1 MKTAMNTAMDERA
14 MKTATQPHGVT
25 HRSRTEN
32 TMSELAIQ
40 LTDVSLRY
48 NDFTAL
54 DSVSFAVE
62 TGHTLALLGHN
73 GAGKSSLIKIIL
85 GLIPPSS
92 GTVTILGQSAQES
105 QAHNCVRL
113 GYLPEDASF
122 YDKLTGCEVLS
133 YFAALKGVSQRRVES
148 LIEEFGLEYAQ
159 HRQLKTYSKGMK
171 QRLGVAQAILAE
183 PKVLLLDEPTVG
195 LDPQASQ
202 FLYGKINQ
210 LKQAGCAVVIS
221 THELSL
227 VESHLDRALI
237 MAKGKRVALGTCSEL
252 GRGSTLKTSIKFTEL
267 SERVKSNAFLQQFY
281 CDGLLQ
287 FSAAHKPEIIQH
299 LVSQCQI
306 FDFEINEPRLEDIYH
321 DLMGKALRSPV
332 GQS

>member
-1 MKTAMNTAMDERA
+1 MNAA
-14 MKTATQPHGVT
+14 IQIHGVN
-25 HRSRTEN
+25 HEN

-40 LTDVSLRY
+40 LTEVSLKY

-54 DSVSFAVE
+54 DGVSFDVE
-62 TGHTLALLGHN
+62 AGQTLALLGHN

-85 GLIPPSS
+85 GLILPTRGS
-92 GTVTILGQSAQES
+92 VNILGQNAQAS
-105 QAHNCVRL
+105 QASNSVCL

-122 YDKLTGCEVLS
+122 YDKLTGYEVLR
-133 YFAALKGVSQRRVES
+133 YFAALKGVSQQRVVS

-171 QRLGVAQAILAE
+171 QRLGVAQAILSE

-227 VESHLDRALI
+227 AESHLDRALI
-237 MAKGKRVALGTCSEL
+237 MAKGKRLALGSCAEL
-252 GRGSTLKTSIKFTEL
+252 RSACTLKTSIDFSEL
-267 SERVKSNAFLQQFY
+267 SERVKSNAYLQKFY
-281 CDGLLQ
+281 QDGLLQ
-287 FSAAHKPEIIQH
+287 IAASQKSEMVQH
-299 LVSQCQI
+299 LVTQCQV
-306 FDFEINEPRLEDIYH
+306 FDFEIKEPRLEDIYH
-321 DLMGKALRSPV
+321 DLMGQALRSSV
-332 GQS
+332 EQS

>member
-1 MKTAMNTAMDERA
+1 MSI
-14 MKTATQPHGVT
+14 ATPNDRFKDGCNI
-25 HRSRTEN
+25 EN
-32 TMSELAIQ
+32 QMSELPIK
-40 LTDVSLRY
+40 LIDVSLKY

-54 DSVSFAVE
+54 DKVSFEVHAGQ
-62 TGHTLALLGHN
+62 TMALLGHN
-73 GAGKSSLIKIIL
+73 GAGKSSIIKIIL
-85 GLIPPSS
+85 GLIAPTSGIAKVMGQCAASS
-92 GTVTILGQSAQES
+92 KGKHKI
-105 QAHNCVRL
+105 NL
-113 GYLPEDASF
+113 GYLPEDVSF
-122 YDKLTGCEVLS
+122 YDKLTGLEVLS
-133 YFAALKGVSQRRVES
+133 YFAALKGSGKTRIDS

-171 QRLGVAQAILAE
+171 QRLGVAQAILSE
-183 PKVLLLDEPTVG
+183 PKILLLDEPTVG

-202 FLYGKINQ
+202 FLYGKIHQ

-252 GRGSTLKTSIKFTEL
+252 SRGSTLKTSIKFTEL

-281 CDGLLQ
+281 QDGVLQ
-287 FSAAHKPEIIQH
+287 FQADSKADIVKH

-306 FDFEINEPRLEDIYH
+306 FDFEIKEPRLEDIYH
-321 DLMGKALRSPV
+321 DLMGQALGSPV

>member
-1 MKTAMNTAMDERA
+1 
-14 MKTATQPHGVT
+14 
-25 HRSRTEN
+25 
-32 TMSELAIQ
+32 MSELAIQ
-40 LTDVSLRY
+40 LTDVSLKY

-54 DSVSFAVE
+54 DGVSFDVE
-62 TGHTLALLGHN
+62 AGQTMALLGHN

-85 GLIPPSS
+85 GLIMPTS
-92 GTVTILGQSAQES
+92 GTVNILGQNAQES
-105 QAHNCVRL
+105 QAHNSVRL
-113 GYLPEDASF
+113 GYLPEDANF

-133 YFAALKGVSQRRVES
+133 YFAALKGVNQPRVAS

-171 QRLGVAQAILAE
+171 QRLGVAQAILSE

-210 LKQAGCAVVIS
+210 LKLAGCAVVIS

-227 VESHLDRALI
+227 AESHLDRALI
-237 MAKGKRVALGTCSEL
+237 MAKGKRLAIGSCAEL
-252 GRGSTLKTSIKFTEL
+252 RNASSIKTRIHFSEL
-267 SERVKSNAFLQQFY
+267 SERVKTNAYLQQFY
-281 CDGLLQ
+281 QDGLLQ
-287 FSAAHKPEIIQH
+287 FDADKKVDIVKH

-306 FDFEINEPRLEDIYH
+306 FDFEIKEPRLEDIYH
-321 DLMGKALRSPV
+321 DLMGQSLRSSV
-332 GQS
+332 EQS

>member
-1 MKTAMNTAMDERA
+1 MNA
-14 MKTATQPHGVT
+14 ATQIPGGNH
-25 HRSRTEN
+25 EN

-40 LTDVSLRY
+40 LTDVSLKY

-54 DSVSFAVE
+54 DGVSFDVE
-62 TGHTLALLGHN
+62 AGQTLALLGHN

-85 GLIPPSS
+85 GLIQPTRGS
-92 GTVTILGQSAQES
+92 VNILGQNAQAS
-105 QAHNCVRL
+105 QARNSVCL

-122 YDKLTGCEVLS
+122 YDKLTGYEVLR
-133 YFAALKGVSQRRVES
+133 YFAALKGVSQQRVAS

-171 QRLGVAQAILAE
+171 QRLGVAQAILSE

-227 VESHLDRALI
+227 AESHLDRALI
-237 MAKGKRVALGTCSEL
+237 MAKGKRLALGSCAEL
-252 GRGSTLKTSIKFTEL
+252 RSACTLKTCIDFSEL
-267 SERVKSNAFLQQFY
+267 SERVKSNAYLQQFY
-281 CDGLLQ
+281 QDGLLQ
-287 FSAAHKPEIIQH
+287 IATSQKSEVVQH
-299 LVSQCQI
+299 LVTQCQV
-306 FDFEINEPRLEDIYH
+306 FDFEIKEPRLEDIYH
-321 DLMGKALRSPV
+321 DLMGQTLRSSV
-332 GQS
+332 EQS